1 MRQETLDSFKYVT
14 VYRVTRHYG
23 GPEEGGWWYNWYEPV
38 HTEPYRT
45 MEQRDELQKEWRDR
59 DNGDIYSVLGG
70 EEYRVYAE
78 AILNESATTERPHY
92 E

>member
-1 MRQETLDSFKYVT
+1 MQEVEETYRYVT

-38 HTEPYRT
+38 HTEDFRSW
-45 MEQRDELQKEWRDR
+45 EQRDELQKEWVDR
-59 DNGDIYSVLGG
+59 NSGDIYSVLGG

-78 AILNESATTERPHY
+78 EIKHESASTERPHY